1 MRTTKKLTLLA
12 LLIFASF
19 SYLSAQE
26 GEKPE
31 AVKKSSPLRF
41 MVAAAAE
48 FGGDGVATI
57 YFNDGSEQTMHA
69 GQGVTLSLGGQLK
82 FASLEQ
88 LLLRATVGFK
98 YLTTKAENVHIRLT
112 RIPLHLTASWMATKK
127 LRFGAGLVTHRNIR
141 FNTDGLSGNYKFPP
155 AAGPIFEASYA
166 GIGLSYTIMKY
177 KDELD
182 NSYSAN
188 AFGITF
194 SYVIPNKEER
204 NRW

>member
-1 MRTTKKLTLLA
+1 MKTTKQLTLLA
-12 LLIFASF
+12 LLIFASL
-19 SYLSAQE
+19 SYSSAQE
-26 GEKPE
+26 GEKPQAE
-31 AVKKSSPLRF
+31 KKYSPLRF
-41 MVAAAAE
+41 LVGGALE
-48 FGGDGVATI
+48 FGGDPVATI
-57 YFNDGSEQTMHA
+57 YFSDGSEQAIRA
-69 GQGVTLSLGGQLK
+69 GQGGSIAVGGQLK

-98 YLTTKAENVHIRLT
+98 YVTTKADNVHVRLT

-127 LRFGAGLVTHRNIR
+127 LRFGAGVVTHTNIR
-141 FNTDGLSGNYKFPP
+141 FNTDGLAGNYKFPS
-155 AAGPIFEASYA
+155 ATGPIVEASYA

-177 KDELD
+177 KDPLD

-188 AFGITF
+188 AIGITF